1 MDFKSYIITIMF
13 LLSVAGFRSVSG
25 NACSICY
32 DGSTIRS
39 QYANL
44 VLDSDANGEY
54 TCQHYA
60 TASLA
65 IDETDVKC
73 ESYYRLIGKARC
85 GCPRPPLA
93 PSVDEMCHFC
103 INRALPPDNN
113 VIDIQKLGNWQA
125 GGITCL
131 EARDYLIN
139 FLVSEDSCQ
148 TFQQIGVQDCGCT
161 DLLPTPSPT
170 TSPTF
175 VDEVKIDCDALAKG
189 IFPTIDSDYV
199 SSTDITYSME
209 LQLAE
214 GYSFDDVASPLQ
226 DQMDIIVSL
235 DVNDHCSSSSVRRLE
250 IERKLENMIIH
261 YVDFENLTDGG
272 GGKFFRVV

>member
-1 MDFKSYIITIMF
+1 MSSSSLGTQCRRNVPF
-13 LLSVAGFRSVSG
+13 LYQSS
-25 NACSICY
+25 
-32 DGSTIRS
+32 
-39 QYANL
+39 
-44 VLDSDANGEY
+44 
-54 TCQHYA
+54 
-60 TASLA
+60 
-65 IDETDVKC
+65 
-73 ESYYRLIGKARC
+73 
-85 GCPRPPLA
+85 
-93 PSVDEMCHFC
+93 PS
-103 INRALPPDNN
+103 ADNN
-113 VIDIQKLGNWQA
+113 VIDILKLGNWQA

-148 TFQQIGVQDCGCT
+148 TFQQIGVHDCGCT

-175 VDEVKIDCDALAKG
+175 VDEVKIDCEALAKG

-272 GGKFFRVV
+272 GGKFFRVVCHLKIFYASWIIK